1 MVALEAAERWHFPS
15 PLKRLF
21 GTRWKALYKRWKA
34 LYKMSWLA
42 WLLCLFGTLAVS
54 YIILRYDVS
63 GRLPRSGSRVNRR
76 NELRAY
82 LREDTQHLIIYCAL
96 QVLTIFADLILF
108 VASVLLGMMI
118 TIQVASFSGASSI
131 HDSLIY
137 ICLVEGGC
145 EYADTQAALVVAG
158 CVILS
163 IIFLARFTFR
173 SIRFSSLLFDL

>member
-1 MVALEAAERWHFPS
+1 M
-15 PLKRLF
+15 
-21 GTRWKALYKRWKA
+21 
-34 LYKMSWLA
+34 
-42 WLLCLFGTLAVS
+42 
-54 YIILRYDVS
+54 
-63 GRLPRSGSRVNRR
+63 
-76 NELRAY
+76 
-82 LREDTQHLIIYCAL
+82 
-96 QVLTIFADLILF
+96 F
-108 VASVLLGMMI
+108 VAFVLLGMMI

-158 CVILS
+158 RVVLS